1 MKKATTPKTS
11 QYNILIIEDYPTW
24 QRSFKRYLR
33 KEPFNLLFA
42 SNHPEALSI
51 VRKHPIDILILDVN
65 LSGVPENI
73 DGLRLAEQ
81 IWRCCNQVQI
91 IIVSGCKTWQKRL
104 RQYHFVP
111 SYILEKQLLEQDDLI
126 KKIYLT
132 LKRHPNPGQ
141 SPLGGRA

>member
-1 MKKATTPKTS
+1 MKKTTTTKS
-11 QYNILIIEDYPTW
+11 ELYNILIIEDYPTW
-24 QRSFKRYLR
+24 QRSFKRFLH

-42 SNHPEALSI
+42 SNYPEALSL
-51 VRKHPIDILILDVN
+51 VRKYSIDVLILDVN

-81 IWRCCNQVQI
+81 ICRHCKGVQV

-104 RQYHFVP
+104 RQYHFIP
-111 SYILEKQLLEQDDLI
+111 SYILEKQRLEHDDLI

-132 LKRHPNPGQ
+132 LNNQRCRGY
-141 SPLGGRA
+141 PLPAGRA